1 MKHLRKFNESTDW
14 RYWWEEE
21 TNISVEELQ
30 EIVDTLGDDEL
41 DILNVRFYPLGK
53 FDGKNHFDSFEIN
66 IGLLGHFG
74 MSQQQNYITKER
86 FPIEKWRDWLSY
98 FLDTHDFNLNYF
110 YHTSPP
116 SPGIRIMFSR
126 KSPN

>member
-53 FDGKNHFDSFEIN
+53 FDGENNFDSFEIN

-74 MSQQQNYITKER
+74 MGHQKNYITKER